1 MIDKRLKILI
11 TNDDGIFAP
20 GIRSLY
26 EGLQDIA
33 EVVIVAPAIEQSG
46 MGLAISAR
54 SPLVVEKV
62 HWAEGVDAYSVT
74 GTPADCVKMA
84 LHTVLETAPDF
95 VVSGINRG
103 SNAGRNVLYSGTV
116 GGAIEAALRKIPSMA
131 LSCVDFVQPDYE
143 TAKKHVAALV
153 QYLQKHPLPAGT
165 LLNVNFPATRG
176 EAMKGLRLGRQGRS
190 YYKENPDKRLHPD
203 GKHYY
208 WLGGQQAEFD
218 DEPNDS
224 DISILRAG
232 YGAAVPIYIDELTH
246 HSELQNRVDHF
257 TQLFGS
263 I

>member
-1 MIDKRLKILI
+1 MKEKRPKILI

-26 EGLQDIA
+26 EGLKELAD
-33 EVVIVAPAIEQSG
+33 VVVVAPAIEQSG

-54 SPLVVEKV
+54 NPLIIEKV
-62 HWAEGVDAYSVT
+62 HWEEGVDAYSVT

-84 LHTVLETAPDF
+84 LHTLLEEAPDF

-131 LSCVDFVQPDYE
+131 LSCVDFIQPNYE
-143 TAKKHVAALV
+143 VAKKYVSSLV
-153 QYLQKHPLPAGT
+153 KYLMAHPLPTGT
-165 LLNVNFPATRG
+165 LLNVNFPLSG
-176 EAMKGLRLGRQGRS
+176 SQEVKGLRLGRQGRG

-208 WLGGQQAEFD
+208 WLGGQQAEFE
-218 DEPNDS
+218 DEPEHS
-224 DISILRAG
+224 DITLLGEG
-232 YGAAVPIYIDELTH
+232 YGVAVPIYIDELTH
-246 HSELQNRVDHF
+246 LHELNQRREHFSEF
-257 TQLFGS
+257 FK
-263 I
+263 